1 MPNEFN
7 TKIIEEFRANRGRVG
22 GPFEGARLLLLTT
35 TGARSGNR
43 HTTPVAYLPDG
54 DGRVLVIASA
64 AGAARHPAWY
74 HNLVANP
81 RVTVENGVFTY
92 DAEAVVLRG
101 EARDLAWARAAE
113 TDDGWAEYQA
123 RTAREIP
130 VVVLDA
136 IEDGPPNV
144 SGETDFGGVLT
155 RIHDGLRREIG
166 LIREEVAASG
176 SSLGVQLRT
185 NCLTLCA
192 GLHNHHTGE
201 DQGMF
206 PMIADQFPAMAPVVA
221 RLAAE
226 HEKIAALLEELRRT
240 VTAENPDP
248 RATLAEV
255 DRLAAELEAHLAYE
269 EEQLIPLFA
278 Q

>member
-92 DAEAVVLRG
+92 DAEAAVLRG
-101 EARDLAWARAAE
+101 EEHDLAWARATE

-123 RTAREIP
+123 RTARKIP
-130 VVVLDA
+130 VVALDA

-206 PMIADQFPAMAPVVA
+206 PMIADQFPEMAPVVA

-248 RATLAEV
+248 GATLAEV
-255 DRLAAELEAHLAYE
+255 DRLAAELDAHLVYE
-269 EEQLIPLFA
+269 EEQLIPLFT

>member
-101 EARDLAWARAAE
+101 EEHDLAWARATE

-123 RTAREIP
+123 RTARKIP
-130 VVVLDA
+130 VVALDA

-206 PMIADQFPAMAPVVA
+206 PMIADQFPEMAPVVA

-248 RATLAEV
+248 GATLAEV
-255 DRLAAELEAHLAYE
+255 DRLAAELDAHLVYE
-269 EEQLIPLFA
+269 EEQLIPLFT